1 MIFLVG
7 AGPGDAGLLTLRG
20 IEVLSRADVV
30 IYDRLV
36 GDGILAMIP
45 ETAEKIDAGKIAGS
59 HKISQREIENL
70 IVEKAMSDKNKNIV
84 RLKGGDPFLFGRGGE
99 EAQAIIKA
107 GLNFEVVPGVSSAL
121 AVPAWA
127 GVPPTHRDFSSGVNI
142 FTAHDKNN
150 LIPDF
155 NDATAIFLMGV
166 GNSKEL
172 QKELLERFSPDMP
185 CAVISNGTTAR
196 QKIIKTPLK
205 NLSQSCE
212 KINPPAVILVGKV
225 AELNLDWRKNLPLDG
240 KKILI
245 TRPAGRSEKLALM
258 LRDAGAEVVIMPTI
272 KTSVIKN
279 SLNNKNISGYSWA
292 AFTSVTGVEA
302 FFELLRDTGRDV
314 REIGNAKIAAI
325 GQATAEALKVHGL
338 RVDFVP
344 EIFDG
349 ENLALGLV
357 NLIRNEKIK
366 NTSYLLPPNSCLLM
380 FRALDGTPE
389 IAKIFRENKIPYDEI
404 CIYKTDFVKLNHV
417 PKFIDIII
425 FTSASTVKGFCA
437 SAGPSRVQKAVC
449 IGRQTAEEARHCGFA
464 DVITAKKATVE
475 EIFTACVNS

>member
-1 MIFLVG
+1 MIFLLG

-20 IEVLSRADVV
+20 CEILSRADVV

-70 IVEKAMSDKNKNIV
+70 IITKAMSDKNKNIV
-84 RLKGGDPFLFGRGGE
+84 RLKGGDSFLFGRGGE
-99 EAQAIIKA
+99 EAQAIINA

-127 GVPPTHRDFSSGVNI
+127 GVPPTHRNFSSGVNI

-172 QKELLERFSPDMP
+172 QTKLLEKFSPDMP
-185 CAVISNGTTAR
+185 CAIISNGTTAR

-205 NLSQSCE
+205 NLSQSCK

-225 AELNLDWRKNLPLDG
+225 AELNLDWRKNLPLRD

-245 TRPAGRSEKLALM
+245 TRPAGRSEKLAAM
-258 LRDAGAEVVIMPTI
+258 LRDAGAEVIIMPTI

-279 SLNNKNISGYSWA
+279 SLDNKNISGYSWA

-302 FFELLRDTGRDV
+302 FFELLRDSGRDV
-314 REIGNAKIAAI
+314 RELGNAKITAI
-325 GQATAEALKVHGL
+325 GQATAEALKLHGL

-349 ENLALGLV
+349 ENLAEGLV
-357 NLIRNEKIK
+357 K
-366 NTSYLLPPNSCLLM
+366 LLTPNSSLLT

-389 IAKIFRENKIPYDEI
+389 IAKIFQKNKISYDEI

-437 SAGPSRVQKAVC
+437 SADPSRVQKAVC
-449 IGRQTAEEARHCGFA
+449 IGRQTAEEAGHCGFA
-464 DVITAKKATVE
+464 DVITAKKASVE
-475 EIFTACVNS
+475 EIFNACVNS